1 MAEHLSWSREGN
13 SFVAP
18 LALSYPY
25 SRTVGTQLSRFF
37 MSLMNG
43 RLEGTRGSDGRVY
56 FPPAE
61 FDPISGERLSEWV
74 DLPDTG
80 EVVSWTWQA
89 EPEEGQPLD
98 RAFAWALINLDG
110 ADVPILHAVDA
121 HDQGNIQTG
130 SRVRVRW
137 AAERTGGIGD
147 IACFDLVSTAEG
159 TK

>member
-1 MAEHLSWSREGN
+1 
-13 SFVAP
+13 
-18 LALSYPY
+18 
-25 SRTVGTQLSRFF
+25 
-37 MSLMNG
+37 MNG

-137 AAERTGGIGD
+137 ASERTGGIGD

-159 TK
+159 KK